1 MKRDENM
8 IVTKDKN
15 RVVVEVSAE
24 ELRRHNLSYS
34 LLDCRDVHTR
44 NTIKRL
50 LLEATGEVSSKAQ
63 EICLLPSSEEG
74 CVIVF
79 EEKAKENSVFFSFTL
94 SESEVFSSFFS

>member
-1 MKRDENM
+1 M

-15 RVVVEVSAE
+15 RVVVEISAE

-44 NTIKRL
+44 NTIKKL
-50 LLEATGEVSSKAQ
+50 LFEATGEASSMAQ

-74 CVIVF
+74 CVVVF
-79 EEKAKENSVFFSFTL
+79 EKREIKDALSFSFSVF
-94 SESEVFSSFFS
+94 ESEIFSSFFS

>member
-1 MKRDENM
+1 M

-15 RVVVEVSAE
+15 RVVVEISAE
-24 ELRRHNLSYS
+24 ELGRYNLSYS
-34 LLDCRDVHTR
+34 LLDCSDVHTR
-44 NTIKRL
+44 NTIKKL
-50 LLEATGEVSSKAQ
+50 LFEATGEAPSKVQ

-79 EEKAKENSVFFSFTL
+79 EKREHKDALSLSFSV

>member
-1 MKRDENM
+1 MV
-8 IVTKDKN
+8 VTKDKN

-34 LLDCRDVHTR
+34 RLDCRDVHTR

-50 LLEATGEVSSKAQ
+50 ILEATGEASSKAQ

-79 EEKAKENSVFFSFTL
+79 ENRVREKFSFFSCTL